1 MLTGLTVQIFII
13 FTDEPQLQIYTVYI
27 LYLQRT
33 EPPWSYNEKVQL
45 KKIITDFEYK

>member
-13 FTDEPQLQIYTVYI
+13 FRRATATPQIYTVYI

-33 EPPWSYNEKVQL
+33 EPPRSYNEKVQL
-45 KKIITDFEYK
+45 KKITDFEYK